1 MFQPKETFI
10 NLKIK
15 PTECSHVSVKK
26 KKNQQKTRY
35 KNKTKFST
43 EEEEEEEE
51 MCAFVQ
57 FGK

>member
-26 KKNQQKTRY
+26 KKQQKTRY